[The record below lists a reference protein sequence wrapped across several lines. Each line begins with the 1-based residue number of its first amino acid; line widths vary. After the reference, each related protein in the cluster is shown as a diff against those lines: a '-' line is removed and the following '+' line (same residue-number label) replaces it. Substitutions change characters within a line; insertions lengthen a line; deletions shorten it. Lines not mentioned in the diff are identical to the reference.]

1 MQKPILKDRKGEFR
15 RPSVRDVA
23 RLAGV
28 SVSTVSRAL
37 SHPEMVREDKLM
49 AVREAVAKLNYV
61 IQGVG
66 RALVSRRTHMVGAIL
81 PSVDH
86 AMFAKTAFALQNT
99 LAEQGYMLALAC
111 SDFDAGAEPALARR
125 FVERGVDGIV
135 LFGRRHEPELLT
147 LLEGLGIP
155 YVSTWAYDPGTSRTS
170 IGFDNRKAAMLVVE
184 HLVALGHRDIG
195 IVSGFERSEWQ
206 RERLHWLKN
215 ELERHGLC
223 VNPNRIVSGPISYET
238 GRMGLRTLVQGQ
250 KWPSAIICGHDIIA
264 VGAIAMCQEIGIAI
278 PDKLS
283 LTGFEDLELASN
295 VTPPLTTVHFP
306 AEELGVRA
314 GEEILRRI
322 SNEQTQGQIELPIKL
337 MARGT
342 TSLAQKAYVSP
353 RRRIP
358 ASRAGAKIS

>member
-1 MQKPILKDRKGEFR
+1 MQKPIPKDRKGEFR

-23 RLAGV
+23 QLAGV

-66 RALVSRRTHMVGAIL
+66 RALVSRRTNMVGAIL

-111 SDFDAGAEPALARR
+111 SDFDASAEPALARR

-147 LLEGLGIP
+147 LLEGLSIP
-155 YVSTWAYDPGTSRTS
+155 YVSTWAYDPGSSRTH
-170 IGFDNRKAAMLVVE
+170 IGFDNRKAATLVVD
-184 HLVALGHRDIG
+184 HLTGLGHRDIG

-206 RERLHWLKN
+206 RERLHWLKA
-215 ELERHGLC
+215 ELERHGLSLD
-223 VNPNRIVSGPISYET
+223 PNWILSGPISYET
-238 GRMGLRTLVQGQ
+238 GRMGVRSFIQSPKRPT
-250 KWPSAIICGHDIIA
+250 AIICGHDIIA
-264 VGAIAMCQEIGIAI
+264 VGAIAMCQEMGVAI
-278 PDKLS
+278 PNELS

-314 GEEILRRI
+314 GEEILKRI
-322 SNEQTQGQIELPIKL
+322 ANEPTPGQIELSIKL
-337 MARGT
+337 VTRGT
-342 TSLAQKAYVSP
+342 TSQVQGTDIPTRARVSP
-353 RRRIP
+353 
-358 ASRAGAKIS
+358 SGETAKIT